1 MAKILLAVHTIYVYI
16 TNDGL
21 KMEARVLPR
30 YISLLTI
37 QTQTKTAYVSDK
49 NNNTILK

>member
-1 MAKILLAVHTIYVYI
+1 MTKMLLAVHTIYVYI

-30 YISLLTI
+30 YISMFTI
-37 QTQTKTAYVSDK
+37 QNTNK
-49 NNNTILK
+49 NCIFIWQK

>member
-1 MAKILLAVHTIYVYI
+1 MAKILLAVHTIYVCI

-30 YISLLTI
+30 YIYMFTI
-37 QTQTKTAYVSDK
+37 QNT
-49 NNNTILK
+49 NNNCILIW